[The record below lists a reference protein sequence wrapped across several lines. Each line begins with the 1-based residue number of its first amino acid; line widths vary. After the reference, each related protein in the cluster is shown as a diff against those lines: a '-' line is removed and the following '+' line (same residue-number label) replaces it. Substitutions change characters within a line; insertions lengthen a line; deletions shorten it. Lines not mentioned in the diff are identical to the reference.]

1 MAQLEDDENPIYFKI
16 ETKRE
21 YIAATTQSL
30 ATIPTT
36 KLIEELK
43 LQGI

>member
-1 MAQLEDDENPIYFKI
+1 MAQSKDDKNPIYFKMEI
-16 ETKRE
+16 KRE

-30 ATIPTT
+30 AIIPTT

-43 LQGI
+43 L

>member
-1 MAQLEDDENPIYFKI
+1 MAQLEDDENPVYFKI
-16 ETKRE
+16 EIKRE

-30 ATIPTT
+30 AAISITE
-36 KLIEELK
+36 LIKELK